1 MWVWVSAWFYL
12 GGAQLCLKMLVKDG
26 SRDEAIFQLRGTER
40 GAQIPGERAD
50 NSSQHIKTGFVVFA
64 ET

>member
-1 MWVWVSAWFYL
+1 MIL
-12 GGAQLCLKMLVKDG
+12 GGAQLCLKMLAKDG

-40 GAQIPGERAD
+40 GAQIPRERTD
-50 NSSQHIKTGFVVFA
+50 NPSQHSQTGFVVFA